1 MKAYSVRFW
10 VMAALF
16 LAACKNQQPVE
27 KAKSLPIGEEMF
39 DHHYISRD
47 MPGNADWGYGG
58 SVSSDFDNDG
68 DPDYAVSC
76 AEGFFWFE
84 NADNDSLWASHKI
97 GELAIRHLGAA
108 TFDVDNDGWSDV
120 IIGNTWYRNTHSP
133 REEEFEPYVFDEA
146 IDSNIHD
153 IVMVDIDG
161 DGKEEM
167 VLTGEGEG
175 VFWYEIPENP
185 TETANWEKFVVTL
198 DVLRDKDH
206 IHAGF
211 YPNGIGDLDGD
222 GDKDLVLPDRW
233 MENVKGDGKEW
244 KKHPI
249 PFGKRGPYGL
259 SARSWIVDLD
269 QDGDNDIVMTDCD
282 QQASRAAW
290 LENNGE
296 VSPTFTAHFL
306 PMTATGIRGSFHSL
320 FVGDFDDDGDLDI
333 FTCDQEDRTLL
344 PEGASPRWYI
354 WENIG
359 GNGVVKFEE
368 RVILDKRLGGHDALV
383 LDVDGDGDLDIL
395 SKVWNLW
402 PDNANKGLEHVDYL
416 ENKHK

>member
-1 MKAYSVRFW
+1 M
-10 VMAALF
+10 
-16 LAACKNQQPVE
+16 
-27 KAKSLPIGEEMF
+27 
-39 DHHYISRD
+39 
-47 MPGNADWGYGG
+47 
-58 SVSSDFDNDG
+58 SSDFDNDG

-84 NADNDSLWASHKI
+84 NEGNDSLWASHKI
-97 GELAIRHLGAA
+97 GNLDIRHLGAA
-108 TFDVDNDGWSDV
+108 TFDIDKDGWYDV
-120 IIGNTWYRNTHSP
+120 VIGNSWYRNTQKP
-133 REEEFEPYVFDEA
+133 REEEFVAYTFDES
-146 IDSNIHD
+146 IDTNIHD
-153 IVMVDIDG
+153 IVMADMDG
-161 DGKEEM
+161 DGKEEL
-167 VLTGEGEG
+167 VLTGEKEG
-175 VFWYEIPENP
+175 VFWYKIPDRP
-185 TETANWEKFVVTL
+185 TETPNWEKFVITF
-198 DVLRDKDH
+198 DVLGSNDH

-222 GDKDLVLPDRW
+222 NDNDLVLPDRW
-233 MENVKGDGKEW
+233 LENVDGNGKNW
-244 KKHPI
+244 KKHPL

-290 LENNGE
+290 LENNGG
-296 VSPTFTAHFL
+296 VLPQFTAHFL
-306 PMTATGIRGSFHSL
+306 PMAATGIRGSFHSL
-320 FVGDFDDDGDLDI
+320 FVGDFDGDGDLDI

-344 PEGASPRWYI
+344 PEGAAPRWYI

-359 GNGVVKFEE
+359 GKEVLRFEE

-416 ENKHK
+416 ENKRK